1 MKFSEQ
7 QLRKIFEKTDGYC
20 HLCHKKLAFKNR
32 GKYGERG
39 AWHVEHTKAKAIG
52 GTDHLNNLMA
62 SCISCNLEKGV
73 WPAKVIRYKKAVA
86 RAPYSKKMKEYLK
99 KQNITTGY
107 ILGGV
112 LGSTIGPV
120 GMILGS
126 TFGGLI
132 GRVNSPNK

>member
-1 MKFSEQ
+1 MKFTEQ

-32 GKYGERG
+32 GKNGERG
-39 AWHVEHTKAKAIG
+39 AWHVEHTNAKANG

-73 WPAKVIRYKKAVA
+73 RPVKVIRSKKAVS
-86 RAPYSKKMKEYLK
+86 RAPYSKKKKEILK

-120 GMILGS
+120 GMFLGS

-132 GRVNSPNK
+132 GEENSPKK